1 VVGYDHETGFGL
13 LRAIV
18 PLKTAPIG
26 LGKSADLRE
35 GEPVL
40 VASFGGANS
49 VGPAQIAAKREFA
62 GSWEYL
68 LEVAIFTVPPHP
80 AWSGAA
86 LINREGKLVG
96 IRSLVVGDVGGGKG
110 SGNMF
115 VPIDLLPPILGDL
128 IASGRKPGRG
138 RPWIGLTLNEV
149 DGDLV
154 VARATPG
161 GPAAR
166 AGVHVGAKIV
176 RVNGERPR
184 DLADFYRKVWAQGE
198 AGAVIP
204 LELSH
209 HDEVQRIDITS
220 MSRLEHLRLKSSL

>member
-1 VVGYDHETGFGL
+1 
-13 LRAIV
+13 
-18 PLKTAPIG
+18 
-26 LGKSADLRE
+26 
-35 GEPVL
+35 
-40 VASFGGANS
+40 
-49 VGPAQIAAKREFA
+49 
-62 GSWEYL
+62 
-68 LEVAIFTVPPHP
+68 
-80 AWSGAA
+80 
-86 LINREGKLVG
+86 
-96 IRSLVVGDVGGGKG
+96 
-110 SGNMF
+110 M
-115 VPIDLLPPILGDL
+115 
-128 IASGRKPGRG
+128 
-138 RPWIGLTLNEV
+138 
-149 DGDLV
+149 